1 MDLVLEISFST
12 QVNFL
17 TLHSKFT
24 IILIMQKAPTLY
36 VALPVLN
43 ESENIGKLIECL
55 RLQSFTRYKLI
66 VCVNQYESWWQNP
79 EKVSTCEDNLK
90 SITLLKN
97 VKNITL
103 EIIDRSTIGNGWP
116 EKKGGVGWARKTI
129 MDSIVDKA
137 TKNDI
142 IVSIDADTYY
152 PPDYLQSVFDFFNK
166 NKKIVGLAIPYYHKL
181 DNSITDRLILRYE
194 IYMRYYVLNMMRINN
209 PYGYTA
215 LGSAMA
221 FPVWAYIKAG
231 GLTPVAAGEDFYFLQ
246 KLVKIGEIGTW
257 SSSIAYPS
265 SRFSD
270 RVLFGTGPALIKGQN
285 GNWLSYPHYH
295 STLFDKIEA
304 TYNLFSYL
312 YTKELET
319 PMDNFLQDQTNSN
332 EIWAPLRKNYKD
344 EKNFVRACI
353 NKVDGLRILQFLRK
367 QQVDIKMRDESIIYS
382 YLATYL
388 KDEIDSDLL
397 SQIKELDYD
406 NSSIKLLNKLRNF
419 LFNKE
424 MELRKLR

>member
-1 MDLVLEISFST
+1 MID
-12 QVNFL
+12 
-17 TLHSKFT
+17 
-24 IILIMQKAPTLY
+24 APILY

-43 ESENIGKLIECL
+43 ESDNIDKLIHCL
-55 RLQSFTRYKLI
+55 SLQSFTRYKLI
-66 VCVNQYESWWQNP
+66 VCVNQYESWWQNS
-79 EKVSTCEDNLK
+79 EKVSACEDNLK
-90 SITLLKN
+90 SIALLKD
-97 VKNITL
+97 VQNIAL

-129 MDSIVDKA
+129 MDNIANKA

-152 PPDYLQSVFDFFNK
+152 PPDYLQSIFDFFNK
-166 NKKIVGLAIPYYHKL
+166 NKKAVGLAIPYYHNIN
-181 DNSITDRLILRYE
+181 NSITDRLILRYE
-194 IYMRYYVLNMMRINN
+194 IYMRYYALNMMRINN

-246 KLVKIGEIGTW
+246 KLVKIGEIGIW
-257 SSSIAYPS
+257 SSAIAYPS

-285 GNWLSYPHYH
+285 GNWSSYPHYH
-295 STLFDKIEA
+295 NTLFDKIEA
-304 TYNLFSYL
+304 TYNLFSHL
-312 YTKELET
+312 YTKELKT
-319 PMDNFLQDQTNSN
+319 PMDDFLKDQTKTDD
-332 EIWAPLRKNYKD
+332 IWSPLRKNYKD

-367 QQVDIKMRDESIIYS
+367 QQVDISMQDETIIYN
-382 YLATYL
+382 YLVTYY
-388 KDEIDSDLL
+388 KDEIDNNLL
-397 SQIKELDYD
+397 SQIEKLDYD
-406 NSSIKLLNKLRNF
+406 NSSIELLNKLRNF

-424 MELRKLR
+424 MELRKLIL